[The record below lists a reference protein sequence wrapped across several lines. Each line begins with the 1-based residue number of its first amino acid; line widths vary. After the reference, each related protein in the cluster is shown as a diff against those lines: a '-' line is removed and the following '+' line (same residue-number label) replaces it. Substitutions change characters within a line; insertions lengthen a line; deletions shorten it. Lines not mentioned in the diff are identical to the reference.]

1 MKPSNFRTLLMCV
14 LLAFPMSL
22 QAGHGSPA
30 LTGGT
35 IFPLT
40 TSEHLNDLRIKVTP
54 ATIGRVGVVRLEN
67 QDSKSA
73 QCKALFR
80 SRPEKIGQRR
90 VFLKPGRSATL
101 SKTVWRY
108 ASRMHITVTCKGV

>member
-1 MKPSNFRTLLMCV
+1 MKHFYIPMLIGLFLV
-14 LLAFPMSL
+14 LPLSVH
-22 QAGHGSPA
+22 AGYGSPA
-30 LTGGT
+30 LIGGR

-80 SRPEKIGQRR
+80 SGPENIGQRR
-90 VFLKPGRSATL
+90 VRLAPGRSATL
-101 SKTVWRY
+101 AKTVWRY
-108 ASRMHITVTCKGV
+108 ASRMHITVMCKEV